1 MCPSSHPGCE
11 SDGNCYKRSSSSY
24 TWKGM
29 ACGSCTSS
37 HSSSSALLKNSAMGS
52 KYCYSYYGNSKTWC
66 YTKKGDGSFAK
77 SGCSSY
83 NGYGPEWCCPDKIR
97 CRADSPA
104 PAPPAT
110 SSLTL
115 RDSGTGST
123 GHCYSYYGSKKKTE
137 WCYTKK
143 KGGSFASSKCGSYD
157 GHKTDWCCPEKVNC
171 HTSGSSSG
179 GCQASALGQY
189 IADFVKGKKGQKVY
203 SAMQGSASCWDL
215 AWGAMEHAEKKGH
228 NPIFWQK
235 ASHWADNNA
244 WSSEVVPLEQAKP
257 GDIAQFKGWKQN
269 FNGRSK
275 YAWNPHTAVVT
286 ECYKDGVLTTY
297 EQNPDPVAEGKYRP
311 HSKTSGSVTI
321 YRLKSSTLRLHSQT
335 PQLSVIGLHSG
346 QFSVL
351 AAVCATAVLL
361 AFASFMVKR
370 QLSVARSAPPTIEE
384 GALLYPEMLDPEF
397 VEVTAE

>member
-1 MCPSSHPGCE
+1 VHSHCCSSYVSCPSPRQLACAQARIQVVSLMAIATRDPRAAILG
-11 SDGNCYKRSSSSY
+11 
-24 TWKGM
+24 KGWPV
-29 ACGSCTSS
+29 AAARV
-37 HSSSSALLKNSAMGS
+37 HSSSSDLLKNSAMGS

-115 RDSGTGST
+115 RDSGTGNT
-123 GHCYSYYGSKKKTE
+123 GKCYSYYGSKKKTE

-179 GCQASALGQY
+179 SCQASALGQY
-189 IADFVKGKKGQKVY
+189 IADFVKGKKGQKVH

-244 WSSEVVPLEQAKP
+244 WSS
-257 GDIAQFKGWKQN
+257 D
-269 FNGRSK
+269 
-275 YAWNPHTAVVT
+275 
-286 ECYKDGVLTTY
+286 
-297 EQNPDPVAEGKYRP
+297 
-311 HSKTSGSVTI
+311 
-321 YRLKSSTLRLHSQT
+321 
-335 PQLSVIGLHSG
+335 
-346 QFSVL
+346 
-351 AAVCATAVLL
+351 
-361 AFASFMVKR
+361 
-370 QLSVARSAPPTIEE
+370 
-384 GALLYPEMLDPEF
+384 
-397 VEVTAE
+397 